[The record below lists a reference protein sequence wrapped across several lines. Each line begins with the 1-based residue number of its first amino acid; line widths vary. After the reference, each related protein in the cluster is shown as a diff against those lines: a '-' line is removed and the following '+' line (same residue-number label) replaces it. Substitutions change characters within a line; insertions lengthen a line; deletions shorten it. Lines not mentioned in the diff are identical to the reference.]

1 MGSNSRLDKTHLPHR
16 RPPRPPPAAFCCR
29 SAALGWT
36 ERTMQLLCE
45 IFLILHITIIS
56 SEAQPV
62 SSKLHDGWWAYKD
75 AVQGTFIPGK
85 REWVRGKVI
94 ELCVKQGLC
103 QL

>member
-1 MGSNSRLDKTHLPHR
+1 
-16 RPPRPPPAAFCCR
+16 
-29 SAALGWT
+29 
-36 ERTMQLLCE
+36 MQLLCE

-94 ELCVKQGLC
+94 ELCVKFKPNSVLNKSP
-103 QL
+103 LSLISFTATIFSVF